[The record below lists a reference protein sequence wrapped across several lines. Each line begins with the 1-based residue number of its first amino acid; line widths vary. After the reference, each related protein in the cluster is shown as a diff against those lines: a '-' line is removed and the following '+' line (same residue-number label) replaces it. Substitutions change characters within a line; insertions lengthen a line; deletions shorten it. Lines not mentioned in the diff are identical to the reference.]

1 MAKGMA
7 VALASAMIVSIMAA
21 PVHAQEQDTTL
32 ARLARQVDALT
43 RELEAMRLGDDVV
56 VRADTSSY
64 GFGPAASKVYRVRQG
79 ASIGGYGEVLY
90 ENFASE
96 REDDA
101 PVTTRDQIDALRLI
115 LYVGYKFTPKL
126 LFNSE
131 IEFEHASTGQG
142 GEASVEFAYI
152 DYVASRQFGLRGGM
166 VLVPMGLINE
176 LHEPPIFLGTSRS
189 LTESMIIPSTW
200 RENGFGVFGE
210 VGDFSYRAYVIN
222 GLDAIGNGPSR
233 ATGFSATGIR
243 GGRQKGARALIENP
257 AVVGRIDFTPA
268 AVRGLLVGGSAYTGN
283 SAQGATTT
291 GGADIEATTTV
302 LEGHAQFQARGL
314 DLRALYAR
322 TTVDDVAALNAART
336 LTGASS
342 IGEELTGW
350 YVQAGYDVLRP
361 TGSELQLT
369 PYVRFE
375 SVNTQES
382 VPTGFAANPANERTA
397 TVLGAAFKPI
407 PNIVLKADYQ
417 IHKNEAETGLNQFN
431 VALGYLF

>member
-1 MAKGMA
+1 
-7 VALASAMIVSIMAA
+7 
-21 PVHAQEQDTTL
+21 
-32 ARLARQVDALT
+32 
-43 RELEAMRLGDDVV
+43 
-56 VRADTSSY
+56 
-64 GFGPAASKVYRVRQG
+64 
-79 ASIGGYGEVLY
+79 
-90 ENFASE
+90 
-96 REDDA
+96 
-101 PVTTRDQIDALRLI
+101 
-115 LYVGYKFTPKL
+115 
-126 LFNSE
+126 
-131 IEFEHASTGQG
+131 
-142 GEASVEFAYI
+142 
-152 DYVASRQFGLRGGM
+152 
-166 VLVPMGLINE
+166 
-176 LHEPPIFLGTSRS
+176 
-189 LTESMIIPSTW
+189 MIIPSTW